1 MKKIL
6 KEAGKA
12 SGALA
17 IVAGLVALIAVL
29 NVDKGSLAIVVG
41 GFLGYTWIVKK

>member
-1 MKKIL
+1 MNWL
-6 KEAGKA
+6 KESAKAG
-12 SGALA
+12 GALA

-41 GFLGYTWIVKK
+41 GFLAYTWINKK